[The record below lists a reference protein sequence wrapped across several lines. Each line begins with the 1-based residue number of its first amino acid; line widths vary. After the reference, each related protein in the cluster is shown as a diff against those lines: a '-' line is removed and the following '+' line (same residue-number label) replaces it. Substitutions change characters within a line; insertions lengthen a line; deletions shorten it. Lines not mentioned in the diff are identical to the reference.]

1 MLEGRDCI
9 LVQALDRGRNHPATS
24 PLLTACCLAERRLTA
39 LEKNDDE
46 QATDR
51 EFHLLCLP
59 YSGDGSRS

>member
-9 LVQALDRGRNHPATS
+9 LVQALDRGRTS
-24 PLLTACCLAERRLTA
+24 PRDEPACCLAERRLTA

-51 EFHLLCLP
+51 EFPLLCLP
-59 YSGDGSRS
+59 HSGDGSRS